1 MTLSAR
7 ILISGHSVSIFFCW
21 LTKTQPRGDF
31 STWALEPLWE
41 RVPKRGCLSLAAI
54 VTCTMHGLR
63 HVPGSNHVNV
73 SLLGMFNILSVISKY
88 YLQSSNGT
96 STPIT
101 LSVCK
106 DNHFF
111 AYNTTLTYFSIY
123 VPSFSLRI
131 PSRNPVSFISCGFHP
146 ATLSRLFHA
155 DFIP

>member
-1 MTLSAR
+1 
-7 ILISGHSVSIFFCW
+7 
-21 LTKTQPRGDF
+21 
-31 STWALEPLWE
+31 
-41 RVPKRGCLSLAAI
+41 
-54 VTCTMHGLR
+54 MHGLR

-88 YLQSSNGT
+88 NLQSSNGT
-96 STPIT
+96 PTPIT

-123 VPSFSLRI
+123 VPSFSLRMPSRNPVPFISLRI
-131 PSRNPVSFISCGFHP
+131 PSRNPVPFISCGFHP

-155 DFIP
+155 DFIPQPCPVYFMRISSASISKYEFARTTSIPWCNHTPASLSFTTTSG